1 MQYGPVQY
9 TIVKMNL
16 PGMSYRAPCSYYP
29 VTCSALQ
36 LAKWLQDVRFEGGL
50 VEHVMNL
57 SEGLVGVMEVLTM
70 MEATRE
76 PW

>member
-1 MQYGPVQY
+1 MQY
-9 TIVKMNL
+9 TLVKMNL
-16 PGMSYRAPCSYYP
+16 PSVCYRPPCSYYP
-29 VTCSALQ
+29 ITSSAQQ
-36 LAKWLQDVRFEGGL
+36 LLKWMRDVKFEGGL

-57 SEGLVGVMEVLTM
+57 SEGLVGAMEILGM